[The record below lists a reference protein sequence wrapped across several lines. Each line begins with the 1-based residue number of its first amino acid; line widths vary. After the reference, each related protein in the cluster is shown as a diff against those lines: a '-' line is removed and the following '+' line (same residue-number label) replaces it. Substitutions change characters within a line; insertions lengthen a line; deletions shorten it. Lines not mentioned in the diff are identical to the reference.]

1 VPTRRIQR
9 SAFGI
14 IAVLLVAV
22 VAAQIVL
29 LRAHPVAHGSTAW
42 SSGASGKCPQFD
54 PETTARCTVVTFA
67 PGDSV
72 GFGFS
77 VRNTGPLLMTVMSV
91 ASIGSESPSM
101 LAELHPVLAPVGAPL
116 AIDPLATDNVRPFAP
131 IDLAPGDEAMI
142 YLVGHMRACDA
153 VRGHWGPGTGVR
165 FDLARITIR
174 YLLASTVV
182 EMPLRDVLQIDAP
195 ADGQCR

>member
-1 VPTRRIQR
+1 MPTQRIQR

-29 LRAHPVAHGSTAW
+29 IRTHPVAHGSTSW

-54 PETTARCTVVTFA
+54 PETTARCTEVTFT
-67 PGDSV
+67 PGEAV

-77 VRNTGPLLMTVMSV
+77 VRNTSPLAMTVMSV
-91 ASIGSESPSM
+91 ASVGSESPSM
-101 LAELHPVLAPVGAPL
+101 LAELHPALPPVGAPFT
-116 AIDPLATDNVRPFAP
+116 IDRVRPFAP
-131 IDLAPGDEAMI
+131 IDLAAGEEAMI
-142 YLVGHMRACDA
+142 YLVGRIRSCDA
-153 VRGHWGPGTGVR
+153 VRGHWGLGTGMR
-165 FDLARITIR
+165 FDVARITVR
-174 YLLASTVV
+174 WLLASTVV

-195 ADGQCR
+195 AQGQCP